1 MADPEHA
8 QMRLWVQAAAE
19 AAWRQGQ
26 DGRAQGVVWSALH
39 SPAPEPPVAS
49 AIEMEAEARLA
60 LRRAW
65 RASPE
70 GRLTLALADLQTAA
84 RRLDHEAER
93 LREAAARGLGG
104 RAPDLRSLARP
115 LADLRKAARQ
125 RRPTRRT
132 PWISPPP
139 LRPSTLSAM
148 SRRSKPRASQS
159 SNACCRRRP

>member
-19 AAWRQGQ
+19 AAWRRGQ

-39 SPAPEPPVAS
+39 SPAPDPPLAS
-49 AIEMEAEARLA
+49 AVETEAEARLA

-84 RRLDHEAER
+84 RRLDQEAER

-104 RAPDLRSLARP
+104 GGPDLRSLARP
-115 LADLRKAARQ
+115 LSDLRKAARAV
-125 RRPTRRT
+125 RRATVDPAR
-132 PWISPPP
+132 
-139 LRPSTLSAM
+139 LRV
-148 SRRSKPRASQS
+148 
-159 SNACCRRRP
+159 

>member
-26 DGRAQGVVWSALH
+26 DGRAQGVVCSALH
-39 SPAPEPPVAS
+39 SPAPDLPAAAAVETG
-49 AIEMEAEARLA
+49 AEARLA

-115 LADLRKAARQ
+115 LADLRKAARAV
-125 RRPTRRT
+125 RRATVDPAR
-132 PWISPPP
+132 
-139 LRPSTLSAM
+139 LRV
-148 SRRSKPRASQS
+148 
-159 SNACCRRRP
+159 